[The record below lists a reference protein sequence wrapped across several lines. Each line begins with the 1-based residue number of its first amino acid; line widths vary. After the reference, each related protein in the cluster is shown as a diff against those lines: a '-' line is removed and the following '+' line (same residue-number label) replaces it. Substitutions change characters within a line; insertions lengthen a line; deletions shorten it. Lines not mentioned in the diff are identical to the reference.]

1 MKNLSIVK
9 RLSVVFVGF
18 LLVVGTL
25 FMSASPASAETFTI
39 KMGSTSGQLIFEP
52 KVLTIKPGDTVKWVN
67 VKAYPH
73 NVIVDGQADLSHKK
87 LMQKP
92 NQEVESTFNEAG
104 EYSYYCSP
112 HRGAGM
118 VGKIIVA
125 G

>member
-9 RLSVVFVGF
+9 RLTVVFVGF

-67 VKAYPH
+67 
-73 NVIVDGQADLSHKK
+73 GQADLSHKK